1 MSSGNMSIL
10 DISDRSTFVPPG
22 QWYKGGL
29 GVWGFRYYSNHWRTW
44 GACFIQ
50 SAWRKYQRRRLA
62 ELRRKEEDQYLALQA
77 EPTDKVPSLGAT
89 LLAGKFAK
97 NAMRGVQR
105 LRSMHAA
112 ELTRISNIPKPSEP
126 DFSQEHWTGSL
137 SAPPERLSE
146 VLPER

>member
-1 MSSGNMSIL
+1 MVTYVETSACC
-10 DISDRSTFVPPG
+10 
-22 QWYKGGL
+22 
-29 GVWGFRYYSNHWRTW
+29 RYYSNHWRTW

-62 ELRRKEEDQYLALQA
+62 ELRRKEEDDHYLALQG
-77 EPTDKVPSLGAT
+77 ELTDNRAPSLGAT

-126 DFSQEHWTGSL
+126 DFSQEQ
-137 SAPPERLSE
+137 
-146 VLPER
+146 